1 MSFDIVLN
9 FRFRYSNLC
18 KIQVMLERIYKAQD
32 LMNAVC
38 KKSGRQINIME
49 VCGTHTVSIFRNG
62 IKSILPEGIKLLS
75 GPGCPVCVT
84 DQGYVDTILQLAERS
99 DCLIATYGD
108 MIRVPGK
115 GGSLE
120 TKQTKANVKVV
131 LSSEDAL
138 QLAKDNPDKTVVFVA
153 VGFET
158 TAPATAVVVKEAA
171 KENINNF
178 CILSGHKLVVPAMR
192 ALLSEKNH
200 NIDGFLCP
208 GHVSVIIGYGAF
220 TEIVEDFGR
229 PCVVAGFEPL
239 QIIEGLGE
247 ICRQLSAGKPEL
259 KSIYTAVVTKK
270 GNTAAQKIIDEC
282 FEPADGYWRELGKI
296 EKSTLKLRDK
306 YSQFDA
312 FKRFDIT
319 ETPVEDISGCRCGE
333 VLCGLIEPP
342 QCNLFEKSCTPQ
354 TPVGPCMVSSEGA
367 CAAWFKYG
375 RSRSSGY
382 QGTRKSED

>member
-1 MSFDIVLN
+1 
-9 FRFRYSNLC
+9 
-18 KIQVMLERIYKAQD
+18 MLERIQKAQN
-32 LMNAVC
+32 LCEAAC
-38 KKSGRQINIME
+38 KQLGRQINIME

-62 IKSILPEGIKLLS
+62 IRSTLPKKLKLLS

-84 DQGYVDTILQLAERS
+84 DQGYIDIVLQLADRD

-115 GGSLE
+115 NSSLE
-120 TKQTKANVKVV
+120 KKQAKTNVKVV

-138 QLAKDNPDKTVVFVA
+138 QLAKDNPEKTVVFVA

-171 KENINNF
+171 EQGVDNF

-192 ALLSEKNH
+192 ALLSAKSEK
-200 NIDGFLCP
+200 IDAFLCP

-220 TEIVEDFGR
+220 AEIVEDFGR

-239 QIIEGLGE
+239 QIMEGLGE
-247 ICRQLSAGKPEL
+247 ICRQLAAGKPEL
-259 KSIYTAVVTKK
+259 KSIYNAVVTEK
-270 GNTAAQKIIDEC
+270 GNTAAQEIVSEC
-282 FEPADGYWRELGKI
+282 FGAVNGYWRGLGKI
-296 EKSTLKLRDK
+296 EKSTLKLKDK
-306 YSQFDA
+306 YSRFDA
-312 FKRFDIT
+312 LTRFNLT
-319 ETPVEDISGCRCGE
+319 ETPGEERTGCRCGE

-342 QCNLFEKSCTPQ
+342 ECGLFGQNCTPQ
-354 TPVGPCMVSSEGA
+354 EPIGPCMVSSEGA

-375 RSRSSGY
+375 GIRTSG
-382 QGTRKSED
+382 

>member
-1 MSFDIVLN
+1 
-9 FRFRYSNLC
+9 
-18 KIQVMLERIYKAQD
+18 MLERIYKAQSVMAD
-32 LMNAVC
+32 AC
-38 KKSGRQINIME
+38 KKLGRQINIME

-62 IKSILPEGIKLLS
+62 IKSTLPKQIKLLS

-84 DQGYVDTILQLAERS
+84 SQGYIDIVLELAGRKN
-99 DCLIATYGD
+99 CLIATYGD

-120 TKQTKANVKVV
+120 TRQIKSGVRVV

-138 QLAKDNPDKTVVFVA
+138 QLAKDNPNKTIVFIA

-158 TAPATAVVVKEAA
+158 TAPATAVAVKEAA
-171 KENINNF
+171 AENIDNF

-192 ALLSEKNH
+192 ALLSDKNN

-220 TEIVEDFGR
+220 GEVVEEFNR

-247 ICRQLSAGKPEL
+247 ICHQLAAGKPEL
-259 KSIYTAVVTKK
+259 KSIYTAVVTKE

-282 FEPADGYWRELGKI
+282 FEPADGYWRGLGKI
-296 EKSTLKLRDK
+296 EKSTLKLKDK
-306 YSQFDA
+306 YSRFDA
-312 FKRFDIT
+312 FKRFDMT
-319 ETPVEDISGCRCGE
+319 ETPGEEASGCRCGE
-333 VLCGLIEPP
+333 VLCGLVEPP
-342 QCNLFEKSCTPQ
+342 ECGLFGKSCTPDM
-354 TPVGPCMVSSEGA
+354 PVGPCMVSSEGA

-375 RSRSSGY
+375 RRKNSG
-382 QGTRKSED
+382 G